1 MKHNKNK
8 RILYIWLLFSFVMVI
23 CMPLPASA
31 KDTTLHTTV
40 PSQFLLKIKIEGK
53 GSVQIGEKQFSETI
67 DISIGRD
74 EETIIT
80 IIPAPDYQ
88 IGSVL
93 NNGNH
98 MTVNLQGSILT
109 LPTASDDAELT
120 VIFTE
125 KTSLPQTGDTKHI
138 ISNTILIILS
148 LFLLIWLIR
157 KRKKI

>member
-1 MKHNKNK
+1 MKYDKKK
-8 RILYIWLLFSFVMVI
+8 RAVCLYVLFVFLMVI
-23 CMPLPASA
+23 CTPCLAFA
-31 KDTTLHTTV
+31 QDTTLTVTV
-40 PSQFLLKIKIEGK
+40 PSQFLLRIQINGK

-74 EETIIT
+74 EETIIM

-93 NNGNH
+93 YNGNH

>member
-1 MKHNKNK
+1 
-8 RILYIWLLFSFVMVI
+8 
-23 CMPLPASA
+23 MPLPASA

-53 GSVQIGEKQFSETI
+53 GSVQIG
-67 DISIGRD
+67 
-74 EETIIT
+74 
-80 IIPAPDYQ
+80 
-88 IGSVL
+88 SVL
-93 NNGNH
+93 YNGNH